1 MRVTRTL
8 PYIHHSH
15 TTVSYSTLTY
25 IRAHTSVSYTPL
37 YTSFTHKCLVHSHI
51 FELTYI
57 RAHTSVLYTHLS
69 HTTYRDTPSGY
80 FSIARF
86 SCSHMVVKTILYC
99 TRKCD
104 SCKAGCMSASCLL
117 QPPRNGSTCEVPVL
131 EHETVSRILLNFLKD
146 SPRKTFYMHEVF
158 LGQSKRKF
166 HVPGR

>member
-1 MRVTRTL
+1 VEGVRTVFRRL
-8 PYIHHSH
+8 RDRYTAHPVDFFFQI
-15 TTVSYSTLTY
+15 TY
-25 IRAHTSVSYTPL
+25 GLWDSVFFGVP
-37 YTSFTHKCLVHSHI
+37 C
-51 FELTYI
+51 
-57 RAHTSVLYTHLS
+57 
-69 HTTYRDTPSGY
+69 GY
-80 FSIARF
+80 FSSTRF

-146 SPRKTFYMHEVF
+146 SPRNTFYMHEVF

-166 HVPGR
+166 HVPGRGPDQLNRCEVAAESSLLTCSCLCSHISWYNTIWFVP